1 MKRCRWADPNSELYI
16 AYHDA
21 SVKFGTAPDWGINGK
36 AAIHALKVDTLQL
49 DTIFFTVKQDT
60 TLMKLRAGV
69 INGPKNPQF
78 SFSTTLTGEIRD
90 RDAELLVDFK
100 NGKGE
105 TGVLLGVNARPLF
118 EGHGKGDGLAFTLI
132 PEEPIIAFQ
141 KFHFN
146 ENHNWIYVHKNM
158 RVYAN
163 VDMWDDEGMG
173 FRVHSVR
180 GDTVSLQNIDVE
192 IRRISLAEL
201 SKVLPISRK

>member
-1 MKRCRWADPNSELYI
+1 M
-16 AYHDA
+16 
-21 SVKFGTAPDWGINGK
+21 
-36 AAIHALKVDTLQL
+36 
-49 DTIFFTVKQDT
+49 
-60 TLMKLRAGV
+60 
-69 INGPKNPQF
+69 
-78 SFSTTLTGEIRD
+78 
-90 RDAELLVDFK
+90 
-100 NGKGE
+100 
-105 TGVLLGVNARPLF
+105 PL
-118 EGHGKGDGLAFTLI
+118 

-192 IRRISLAEL
+192 IRRISLADL
-201 SKVLPISRK
+201 SSVLPYFPEITGLFLSLIHI

>member
-1 MKRCRWADPNSELYI
+1 
-16 AYHDA
+16 
-21 SVKFGTAPDWGINGK
+21 
-36 AAIHALKVDTLQL
+36 
-49 DTIFFTVKQDT
+49 
-60 TLMKLRAGV
+60 MKLRAGV

-163 VDMWDDEGMG
+163 VDMSG
-173 FRVHSVR
+173 
-180 GDTVSLQNIDVE
+180 
-192 IRRISLAEL
+192 
-201 SKVLPISRK
+201 